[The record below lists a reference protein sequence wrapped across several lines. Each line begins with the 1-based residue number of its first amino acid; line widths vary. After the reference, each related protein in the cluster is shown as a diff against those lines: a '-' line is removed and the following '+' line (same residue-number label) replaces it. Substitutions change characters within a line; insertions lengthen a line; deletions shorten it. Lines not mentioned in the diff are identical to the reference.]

1 MEVSILISKVNGTV
15 SKILNWTVGRVLRT
29 LQKFLP
35 PKAFS
40 EVVDF
45 NLELR
50 NLAVKDSVLF
60 AASSLTDAIHFENKV
75 DLWDY
80 TLSKVAESNS
90 DGVILE
96 FGVFE
101 GFSIN
106 HFARRLSNRTI
117 YGFDSFLGLE
127 ENWSGYVL
135 TKGHFSL
142 NGSVPKCEPNVN
154 LIVGKFQDTLIPFLE
169 QHQKIS
175 ISFVHM
181 DADTYLPT
189 SYVLSVLEPTLS
201 SGTIILFDEF
211 FGYPNWRAHEFKAW
225 EEFLANSKLSAI
237 PIAFSECQVAFKLI

>member
-1 MEVSILISKVNGTV
+1 
-15 SKILNWTVGRVLRT
+15 
-29 LQKFLP
+29 
-35 PKAFS
+35 
-40 EVVDF
+40 
-45 NLELR
+45 
-50 NLAVKDSVLF
+50 
-60 AASSLTDAIHFENKV
+60 
-75 DLWDY
+75 
-80 TLSKVAESNS
+80 
-90 DGVILE
+90 
-96 FGVFE
+96 
-101 GFSIN
+101 
-106 HFARRLSNRTI
+106 
-117 YGFDSFLGLE
+117 
-127 ENWSGYVL
+127 L

-169 QHQKIS
+169 QHQQIS
-175 ISFVHM
+175 ISLVHM